1 MIAGMFISATTCL
14 MLMLANSSVE
24 LISFR
29 ALQGIG
35 GIMSYT
41 TGMTIMVSVFPQER
55 RGRALGFLSAAAYA
69 GQSAGPFVGG
79 LLTHYFGW
87 RSIFLAGVI
96 ISLFTVGL
104 IFWKLKGEWIESR
117 GEKFDA
123 IGTTLLGFTLF
134 SLVYGLSSLPDI
146 SGIVLIGIGII
157 ALISF
162 ISYELKVESPILN
175 MDLFRKNRVFA
186 FSSLAVLINFG
197 ATWPVALL
205 LSLYLQYIK
214 GYDPQTAGFV
224 LVTMPVIQVLCSPI
238 AGRISD
244 RIEPRIV
251 ASTAMAF
258 TTTGLFMFSFLEKET
273 SIAYL
278 VSALV
283 IAGIGFA
290 FFGAPNSHALMNSVD
305 KKFYGVSSAIIS
317 MMRQLGVI
325 FGMGTIMMLFSVYMG
340 RVQITP
346 EYYDSLML
354 VVKLGFTISAVLC
367 FVGIFASLSRGKA
380 NQHTA

>member
-1 MIAGMFISATTCL
+1 MENSLDKRFVLIIACLPNFLYPFMSTAINVALPTMSIDLSLDAILLGWVVTVYQLTSVILVLPFGRLADIYGRKKIMIAGMFISATTCL

-41 TGMTIMVSVFPQER
+41 TGMTIMVSIFPQER

-134 SLVYGLSSLPDI
+134 SLVY
-146 SGIVLIGIGII
+146 
-157 ALISF
+157 
-162 ISYELKVESPILN
+162 
-175 MDLFRKNRVFA
+175 
-186 FSSLAVLINFG
+186 
-197 ATWPVALL
+197 
-205 LSLYLQYIK
+205 
-214 GYDPQTAGFV
+214 
-224 LVTMPVIQVLCSPI
+224 
-238 AGRISD
+238 
-244 RIEPRIV
+244 
-251 ASTAMAF
+251 
-258 TTTGLFMFSFLEKET
+258 
-273 SIAYL
+273 
-278 VSALV
+278 
-283 IAGIGFA
+283 
-290 FFGAPNSHALMNSVD
+290 
-305 KKFYGVSSAIIS
+305 
-317 MMRQLGVI
+317 
-325 FGMGTIMMLFSVYMG
+325 
-340 RVQITP
+340 
-346 EYYDSLML
+346 
-354 VVKLGFTISAVLC
+354 
-367 FVGIFASLSRGKA
+367 
-380 NQHTA
+380 